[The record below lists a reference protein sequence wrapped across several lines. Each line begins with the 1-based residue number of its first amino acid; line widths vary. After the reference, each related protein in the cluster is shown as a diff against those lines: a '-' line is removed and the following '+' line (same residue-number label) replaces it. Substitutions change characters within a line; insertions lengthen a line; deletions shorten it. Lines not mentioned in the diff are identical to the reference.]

1 MHETT
6 INLFPPS
13 VFSVQLLDKVGY
25 LLSQLSSL
33 VTVLQASLKV
43 RVRGY
48 NNTFSGLMTI
58 ITLCSGLGSKKA
70 CNYIPSN
77 VNSKIQCSYQIL
89 VIQ

>member
-13 VFSVQLLDKVGY
+13 VFSMQLLDKVGY
-25 LLSQLSSL
+25 LLSQLTSL

-48 NNTFSGLMTI
+48 NNTVSGLMRI
-58 ITLCSGLGSKKA
+58 ITFCSGVRQQEGL
-70 CNYIPSN
+70 
-77 VNSKIQCSYQIL
+77 
-89 VIQ
+89 